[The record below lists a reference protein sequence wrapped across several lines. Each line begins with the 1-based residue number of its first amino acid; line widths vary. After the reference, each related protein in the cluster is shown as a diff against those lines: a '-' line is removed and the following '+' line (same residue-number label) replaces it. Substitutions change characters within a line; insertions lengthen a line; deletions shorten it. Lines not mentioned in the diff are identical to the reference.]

1 VRAAVVSSFD
11 SPPRYGSFDEPAA
24 QTDELLVR
32 VEFAALSNLTR
43 LFASGKHPS
52 AGQPPFV
59 PGVDGV
65 GEHAGKRVY
74 FAFPRAP
81 FGSMAERTVVNRRYC
96 VALPDAVDGVTAA
109 AAANPGMAAWAA
121 LTRRARFVKGEVVLV
136 NGASGVAGRLA
147 IQVAKHLGARR
158 VVATGRS
165 RQVEAELRA
174 LGADAFIELTLSH
187 AELSHA
193 FRRELVDHGIDVV
206 LDYVYGGPAEALL
219 HACVGPG
226 RGEAEPRVRFVQIGT
241 MAGPTLTL
249 PAIALRSS
257 GIELYG
263 SGLGSL
269 SHAELVACIGEF
281 FQSFVAGGFLIEKRS
296 LPLAE
301 IESAWAQPGR
311 ERIVVAV

>member
-11 SPPRYGSFDEPAA
+11 SPPRYGSFDDPSA

-43 LFASGKHPS
+43 IFASGKHPS

-96 VALPDAVDGVTAA
+96 VPLPDAVDAVTAA
-109 AAANPGMAAWAA
+109 AAANPGMAAWAS
-121 LTRRARFVKGEVVLV
+121 LTRRARFVRGETVLV

-158 VVATGRS
+158 VVAAARNN
-165 RQVEAELRA
+165 QVEAELRA

-193 FRRELVDHGIDVV
+193 FRRELVEHGIDVV

-226 RGEAEPRVRFVQIGT
+226 RGDAEPRVRFVQIGT
-241 MAGPTLTL
+241 MAGPTVTL
-249 PAIALRSS
+249 PAIALR
-257 GIELYG
+257 G
-263 SGLGSL
+263 SGLELLGAGLGAL
-269 SHAELVACIGEF
+269 SHAELVSCIAEF
-281 FQSFVAGGFLIEKRS
+281 FESFVAGGFRIEARRV
-296 LPLAE
+296 PLAE
-301 IESAWAQPGR
+301 IESAWSQLRR
-311 ERIVVAV
+311 ERLVVAL